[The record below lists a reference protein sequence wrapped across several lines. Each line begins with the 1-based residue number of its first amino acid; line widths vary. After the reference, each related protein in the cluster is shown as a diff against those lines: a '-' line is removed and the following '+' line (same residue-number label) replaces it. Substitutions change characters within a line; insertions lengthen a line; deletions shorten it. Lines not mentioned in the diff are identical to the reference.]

1 MGEPKMSLIR
11 LTWRKLKSSKVAR
24 AFLTAK
30 ILKGFTIRIGLPHK
44 WAIKI
49 AIWLWIRNKEE

>member
-1 MGEPKMSLIR
+1 MTLIR
-11 LTWRKLKSSKVAR
+11 LTWRKLKASNVAR

-49 AIWLWIRNKEE
+49 AIWLWIRNREE